1 MEADRFTHHN
11 GDIELVRTDGVD
23 HADHSPIQKGAVAWW
38 ADGSTSYLLHTR
50 TGHVHGYT
58 LADEMDTV
66 IQFVDRLRLGE
77 EITPDSMAKALE
89 DIRRLRLRL
98 DAVEGEAI
106 LVARE
111 SIEDNAGRIKRRRP
125 RLTFE
130 AIAGE
135 LGLDHSTVVERYKR
149 MSRGIHAAWR
159 HWLVQHTDRDA
170 MYAGPKDES

>member
-11 GDIELVRTDGVD
+11 GDITLVRTDGVD
-23 HADHSPIQKGAVAWW
+23 FADHSPIQKGAVAWW
-38 ADGSTSYLLHTR
+38 QDGSTSYLLHTR
-50 TGHVHGYT
+50 TGQVHGFA

-66 IQFVDRLRLGE
+66 IQFVDRVRRGE

-89 DIRRLRLRL
+89 DIRRLRMRM
-98 DAVEGEAI
+98 DAIENEAI

-111 SIEDNAGRIKRRRP
+111 SAEDNVGRIKRRKP
-125 RLTFE
+125 RMTFE
-130 AIAGE
+130 AIAAE
-135 LGLDHSTVVERYKR
+135 LGLDHSTVIERYKR

-170 MYAGPKDES
+170 MYAGPKGES

>member
-1 MEADRFTHHN
+1 
-11 GDIELVRTDGVD
+11 
-23 HADHSPIQKGAVAWW
+23 
-38 ADGSTSYLLHTR
+38 
-50 TGHVHGYT
+50 
-58 LADEMDTV
+58 
-66 IQFVDRLRLGE
+66 
-77 EITPDSMAKALE
+77 MAKALE

-111 SIEDNAGRIKRRRP
+111 SIEDNAGRIKRRLP

-159 HWLVQHTDRDA
+159 HWLVQRTDRDA
-170 MYAGPKDES
+170 MYAGEKGEN